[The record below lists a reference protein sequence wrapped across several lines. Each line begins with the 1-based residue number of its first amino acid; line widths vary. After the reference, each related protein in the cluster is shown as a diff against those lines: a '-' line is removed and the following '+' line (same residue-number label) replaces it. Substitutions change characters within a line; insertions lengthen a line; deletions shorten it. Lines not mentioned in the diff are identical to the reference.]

1 MKLMGAKGGF
11 IMKPYLIES
20 VLYGAVGGVIG
31 WLASFIA
38 ILYSTPFLAPRLVGI
53 ISLPVSFT
61 LMLVLLAALVI
72 FFSLLGLISG
82 LLAAVR
88 FIKR

>member
-1 MKLMGAKGGF
+1 
-11 IMKPYLIES
+11 
-20 VLYGAVGGVIG
+20 IG
-31 WLASFIA
+31 WLGSYIA
-38 ILYSTPFLAPRLVGI
+38 ILYSTPFLAVRLAGI
-53 ISLPVSFT
+53 ILLPVQFP

-82 LLAAVR
+82 LLAAAR